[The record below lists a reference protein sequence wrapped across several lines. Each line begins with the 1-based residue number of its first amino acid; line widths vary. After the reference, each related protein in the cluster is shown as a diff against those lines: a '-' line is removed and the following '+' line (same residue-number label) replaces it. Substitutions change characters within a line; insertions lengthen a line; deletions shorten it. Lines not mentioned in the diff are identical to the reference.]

1 MKEIKKNSSSFLWY
15 AAVLGIVLCVIIPGT
30 LLFVEYWHMKKAAQK
45 LLELKDDYR
54 SYTMTLKRL
63 VKERAQECAEDELK
77 KKVPLDLSAE
87 DDPEKVF
94 TLVNRDPD
102 YLRVSS
108 IDYARK
114 HQLDGLL
121 TKMFDTD
128 TWDELPILKSFHVHK
143 RRRQKKRAAVTGM
156 PSRNRFVSMQDRKI
170 KPDFIFS
177 WPIERDKFWFSSP
190 YGPRRIAKRGWKF
203 HHGIDLAS
211 MRGTPVTAAA
221 GGIVVQSGWHKGYG
235 NCILI
240 AHNRKYKT
248 RYAHL
253 HTRRVNVGQK
263 VQRGEK
269 IGTVGATGF
278 VTKKGKDAS
287 HLHFE
292 VYSFGRDINPM
303 SVLA

>member
-1 MKEIKKNSSSFLWY
+1 MKEVNNKSSRFLWY
-15 AAVLGIVLCVIIPGT
+15 AAVLGIIFCVIVPGT

-54 SYTMTLKRL
+54 SYTMTLERL
-63 VKERAQECAEDELK
+63 VKERAQEFGEEELK

-87 DDPEKVF
+87 EEPEKMF

-102 YLRVSS
+102 YLRVSA
-108 IDYARK
+108 IDYARR

-121 TKMFDTD
+121 TKMFDTE
-128 TWDELPILKSFHVHK
+128 TWDELPVIKTFRSKK
-143 RRRQKKRAAVTGM
+143 RRRRNVAAVTGM
-156 PSRNRFVSMQDRKI
+156 PVRSRFMSVQDRKE

-177 WPIERDKFWFSSP
+177 WPVERSKFWFSSP
-190 YGPRRIAKRGWKF
+190 YGPRKIGNRGWKF
-203 HHGIDLAS
+203 HHGIDLAAI
-211 MRGTPVTAAA
+211 RGTPVTAAA

-263 VQRGEK
+263 VQRGDK

-278 VTKKGKDAS
+278 VTKRGKDAS